1 MPADSVSPPRPR
13 ARRHSLSDDE
23 DTGSR
28 RNHGD
33 RDRHRRKRASRS
45 PTDSREKHHRSRRHR
60 DDDSPARSDD
70 ERAARKRGRDRSREG
85 RRQSKSRSRSKHR
98 HRSRSK
104 DAARDRY
111 ERKRRYDDRST
122 SPRRHHHHRSE
133 RRKDRDAS
141 PRHSRRSRHDRHDHR
156 SRSRSPKRRKPSA
169 SPELPHKRSAKPLP
183 SQEAAY
189 KGSGDGPGEAG
200 EPAVE
205 KQKPNFKQTGLL
217 AREANTVN
225 VAGTDIVLKYNE
237 PPDAR
242 KPPARDDWRLFVFK
256 GQDCLQTVELGSR
269 SCWLIGREAA
279 VADMLVEHPSTSKQ
293 HAALQFRH
301 TIRVNEYGDKDAKV
315 RPYLIDLES
324 SNGTFLN
331 GKQIEPTRFVEAM
344 DKDVIKFGL
353 SEREYVLML
362 AGA

>member
-1 MPADSVSPPRPR
+1 MPADLVSPPPR

-23 DTGSR
+23 DRSSR
-28 RNHGD
+28 

-45 PTDSREKHHRSRRHR
+45 PDDDREKHHRSRRHR

-70 ERAARKRGRDRSREG
+70 ERPARKRGRDRSREG
-85 RRQSKSRSRSKHR
+85 RRRSKSRSRSKHR

-104 DAARDRY
+104 DAARDRPS
-111 ERKRRYDDRST
+111 K
-122 SPRRHHHHRSE
+122 
-133 RRKDRDAS
+133 
-141 PRHSRRSRHDRHDHR
+141 
-156 SRSRSPKRRKPSA
+156 SA
-169 SPELPHKRSAKPLP
+169 SPPRKRSAKPLS

-189 KGSGDGPGEAG
+189 KGTGDGPGEAG
-200 EPAVE
+200 EPPIE

-217 AREANTVN
+217 AREANTVT
-225 VAGTDIVLKYNE
+225 VAGTNIVLKYNE

-293 HAALQFRH
+293 HAVLQFRH
-301 TIRVNEYGDKDAKV
+301 TTRVNEHGDKDAKV

-324 SNGTFLN
+324 SNGTILN

>member
-1 MPADSVSPPRPR
+1 MPADLVSPPPR

-23 DTGSR
+23 DRSSR
-28 RNHGD
+28 

-45 PTDSREKHHRSRRHR
+45 PDDDREKHHRSRRHR

-70 ERAARKRGRDRSREG
+70 ERPARKRGRDRSREG
-85 RRQSKSRSRSKHR
+85 RRRSKSRSRSKHR

-133 RRKDRDAS
+133 RRRDRDDAS

-156 SRSRSPKRRKPSA
+156 SRSRSPKRHRPSKSA
-169 SPELPHKRSAKPLP
+169 SPPRKRSAKPLP

-189 KGSGDGPGEAG
+189 KGTGDGPGEAG
-200 EPAVE
+200 EPPIE

-217 AREANTVN
+217 AREANTVT
-225 VAGTDIVLKYNE
+225 VAGTNIVLKYNE

-242 KPPARDDWRLFVFK
+242 KPSARDDWRLFVFK

-293 HAALQFRH
+293 HAVLQFRH
-301 TIRVNEYGDKDAKV
+301 TTRVNEHGDKDAKV

-324 SNGTFLN
+324 SNGTILN